1 MRLNVLVLVL
11 LFCALLQLTVAP
23 LRDGEQWS
31 QPAVHR
37 RDVVP
42 RGRRRRRRD
51 LAARQ
56 RPHVARPPLNPENAM
71 TDWIDVALRTVL
83 AMATFGVISIGFG
96 LSVGYAN
103 VRLVRR
109 RRRRWDR

>member
-1 MRLNVLVLVL
+1 
-11 LFCALLQLTVAP
+11 
-23 LRDGEQWS
+23 
-31 QPAVHR
+31 
-37 RDVVP
+37 
-42 RGRRRRRRD
+42 
-51 LAARQ
+51 
-56 RPHVARPPLNPENAM
+56 M